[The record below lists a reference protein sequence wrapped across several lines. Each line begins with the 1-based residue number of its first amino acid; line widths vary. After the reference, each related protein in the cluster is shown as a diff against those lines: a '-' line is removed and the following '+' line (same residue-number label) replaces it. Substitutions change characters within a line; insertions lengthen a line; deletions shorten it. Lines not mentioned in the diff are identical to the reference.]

1 MDASR
6 DLTVGIVLKRKY
18 EELGCSGGAALFY
31 WVAQIMSIPRQ
42 IREPE
47 AMDGL
52 LVSRFNGNIKF
63 RKEQI

>member
-31 WVAQIMSIPRQ
+31 WVAQIMSIPQQ
-42 IREPE
+42 IRKSQRLW
-47 AMDGL
+47 MGY
-52 LVSRFNGNIKF
+52 
-63 RKEQI
+63 

>member
-1 MDASR
+1 
-6 DLTVGIVLKRKY
+6 
-18 EELGCSGGAALFY
+18 LGCANNVNSPADKK
-31 WVAQIMSIPRQ
+31 
-42 IREPE
+42 EPE